1 MTPVPPDP
9 KDAAKN
15 ARRLG
20 LYMAMAQVG
29 TEMVMPAVVGL
40 LLDLYL
46 GWTPWALIAGTIL
59 GLVGGLYHLIA
70 IMKQLNKR
78 DE

>member
-1 MTPVPPDP
+1 MGSDPQDP
-9 KDAAKN
+9 KD

-20 LYMAMAQVG
+20 LYMALAQVG
-29 TEMVMPAVVGL
+29 TELVMPSVVGL

-59 GLVGGLYHLIA
+59 GLVGGLYHLIT

>member
-1 MTPVPPDP
+1 MAQDP
-9 KDAAKN
+9 KD

-29 TEMVMPAVVGL
+29 TEMVMPAVLGL

-46 GWTPWALIAGTIL
+46 DWTPWALIVGTIL